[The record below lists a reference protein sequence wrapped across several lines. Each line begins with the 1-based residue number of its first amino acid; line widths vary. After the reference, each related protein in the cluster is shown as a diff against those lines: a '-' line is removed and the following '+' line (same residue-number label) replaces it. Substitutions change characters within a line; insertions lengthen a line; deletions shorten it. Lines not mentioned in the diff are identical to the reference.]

1 MADATGFAFSKYK
14 IGKNDFAIIGTHVEK
29 TDTTFRG

>member
-1 MADATGFAFSKYK
+1 MADTTAFAFSKHK
-14 IGKNDFAIIGTHVEK
+14 IGENDFAIIGTHVEK